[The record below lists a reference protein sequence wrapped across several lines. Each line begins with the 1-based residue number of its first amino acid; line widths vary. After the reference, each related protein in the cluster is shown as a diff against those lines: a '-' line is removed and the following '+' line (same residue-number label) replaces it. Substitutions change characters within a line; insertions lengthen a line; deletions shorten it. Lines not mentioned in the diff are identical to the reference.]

1 MKILSQ
7 ESNIGIATTVSSAT
21 AVRLYNSDSSAGIV
35 TRTDNSNSTIGNF
48 TVPAGEVLY
57 LQKKSTDKLIAP
69 STVLASK
76 VAYSHMMSYASYA
89 SSGGGGGYTPPQSSD
104 LEVYLN
110 PASYSGS
117 GTSWP
122 DSSGN
127 SHNYTLVNGVS
138 YQTSPKRFNFDGV
151 NDFARPTSSYTVNSN
166 TVTFI
171 AWIKR
176 NGTQNSY
183 AEIMFAR
190 NVGGNNANGFN
201 FYGNSPNATNLGY
214 HWNNSNWPYNSGL
227 TIADATWTMVAL
239 AISAS
244 AAKFYRYTS
253 SSTPSTAQNNASHA
267 AQPFTGT
274 TVGALGIGNDCEVT
288 DQRGFKGDIGHALF
302 YSTTLSESDITDIYD
317 NTKSTYGY

>member
-35 TRTDNSNSTIGNF
+35 TRTDDSNSTIGNF

-76 VAYSHMMSYASYA
+76 VAYSHMMYYASYA
-89 SSGGGGGYTPPQSSD
+89 SSGGGGGGYTPPQSSD
-104 LEVYLN
+104 LVVYLN

-122 DSSGN
+122 DSSGIN
-127 SHNYTLVNGVS
+127 NNYTLVNGVS
-138 YQTSPKRFNFDGV
+138 YQTSPKRFNFDGTD
-151 NDFARPTSSYTVNSN
+151 DFARPTSSYTVNSN
-166 TVTFI
+166 TVSFI
-171 AWIKR
+171 AWVKR
-176 NGTQNSY
+176 DGTQSSY

-190 NVGGNNANGFN
+190 NVSTNNANGFN
-201 FYGNSPNATNLGY
+201 LHGSTHNLGY
-214 HWNNSNWPYNSGL
+214 HWNNSNWNYNSGL
-227 TIADATWTMVAL
+227 NIANATWTMVAL
-239 AISAS
+239 TISAS

-253 SSTPSTAQNNASHA
+253 SSTPSTVQNNTSHG

-274 TVGALGIGNDCEVT
+274 TEGALGIGNDCEVT
-288 DQRGFKGDIGHALF
+288 DQRGWNGDIGHALF

>member
-1 MKILSQ
+1 MKVLSA
-7 ESNIGIATTVSSAT
+7 ETNLSSAT
-21 AVRLYNSDSSAGIV
+21 NVGSASVVRIFNSDSSAATV
-35 TRTDNSNSTIGNF
+35 TKKDSGGSTIGSF
-48 TVPAGEVLY
+48 TISAGEVVY
-57 LQKKSTDKLIAP
+57 SEKDYTDTLEGGATLK
-69 STVLASK
+69 VSK
-76 VAYSHMMSYASYA
+76 VAYSHMMSYSSYT
-89 SSGGGGGYTPPQSSD
+89 SSGGGGGGYTPPKLPD
-104 LEVYLN
+104 LVVYLN

-127 SHNYTLVNGVS
+127 SNDYTLVNGVS
-138 YQTSPKRFNFDGV
+138 YQTSPKRFNFDGT

-190 NVGGNNANGFN
+190 NVGVNNANGFN
-201 FYGNSPNATNLGY
+201 FYGTSHNLGY
-214 HWNNSNWPYNSGL
+214 HWNNSNWGYNSGL

-239 AISAS
+239 AVSGS

-253 SSTPSTAQNNASHA
+253 SSAPAAAQNNTSHG

-274 TVGALGIGNDCEVT
+274 TAGALGIGNDCEVV
-288 DQRGFKGDIGHALF
+288 DQRGFNGDIGHALF